1 MWSRDRRLIEGVLIV
16 GDAKEEAEAEE
27 EEAQA
32 QDEEDGEEEE
42 GA

>member
-32 QDEEDGEEEE
+32 Q
-42 GA
+42 AQVKVRSPL